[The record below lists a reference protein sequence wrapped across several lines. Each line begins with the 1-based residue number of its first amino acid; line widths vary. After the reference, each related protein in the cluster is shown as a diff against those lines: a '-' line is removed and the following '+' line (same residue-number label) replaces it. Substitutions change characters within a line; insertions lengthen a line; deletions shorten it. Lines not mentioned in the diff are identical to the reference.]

1 MNDKIALQSL
11 NKNPKYANKRNKN
24 SVDEFL
30 LYLSIF
36 CEKEN
41 SEKTDEKNRQ
51 TAAIIL
57 VDLNPEHQQRC
68 TCQLL
73 LSCVTRPNLKIYH

>member
-1 MNDKIALQSL
+1 MKILSLHFRFQKIKDKIALQSL
-11 NKNPKYANKRNKN
+11 NKNPKYANERNKN
-24 SVDEFL
+24 SVGEFL

-41 SEKTDEKNRQ
+41 SEKTDEKNCQ

-57 VDLNPEHQQRC
+57 VDLNPEYLHRW
-68 TCQLL
+68 
-73 LSCVTRPNLKIYH
+73 